1 MSETLKSHKM
11 PATQGMLYEVR
22 NELKSDIASVKIN
35 MGTMKKDMGTMKG
48 DIHTMKGDIR
58 TIKGDICTM
67 KSEIVSVKSEMVA
80 IEQRLGSKID
90 NLTIA
95 VKGQNAKFH
104 RMLTLYEEM
113 DSRNKYVLDG
123 YSSLNDR
130 LEKLENPT

>member
-1 MSETLKSHKM
+1 M

-58 TIKGDICTM
+58 TIKGDICTMKGDICTM